1 MASFG
6 RLADGTDIGLF
17 TLTNAHGLEVR
28 AISYGA
34 IIVSVR
40 VPDRRGASAD
50 VVLGFDDLQGYL
62 AR

>member
-17 TLTNAHGLEVR
+17 TLTNGHGLEVR
-28 AISYGA
+28 AITYGA

-40 VPDRRGASAD
+40 VPDRRGAKSW
-50 VVLGFDDLQGYL
+50 LRI
-62 AR
+62 ARRC